1 MPDRQSK
8 EYLEIKKRF
17 ALTERNMLSAL
28 QNINILTM
36 EIERTRAELER
47 VRNIIASKEGFEDLL
62 EDLADPRMVSQ
73 QQAQQQSQQQSQQTT
88 TTSRRGPMSAKQGRT
103 LKVINN

>member
-8 EYLEIKKRF
+8 EYLEMKKRF
-17 ALTERNMLSAL
+17 SLMERNMLSAL

-36 EIERTRAELER
+36 EIERI
-47 VRNIIASKEGFEDLL
+47 RNVLAAKEGFEDLT
-62 EDLADPRMVSQ
+62 EQ
-73 QQAQQQSQQQSQQTT
+73 QQHQHQQHQQQNRQEATEQPASTT
-88 TTSRRGPMSAKQGRT
+88 TRRGPMSSSKGRT